1 MVLLHIAVSLKSDDC
16 PPKSRPAV
24 HSAGKLS
31 GAPLPQVELKR
42 ALICFMLRSWNT
54 AYFPIM
60 AVCGTHARPS
70 KAMDADK
77 GKAGLCLRRK
87 K

>member
-1 MVLLHIAVSLKSDDC
+1 SQDRRLSPAAIYRALIAAGELM
-16 PPKSRPAV
+16 RP
-24 HSAGKLS
+24 
-31 GAPLPQVELKR
+31 
-42 ALICFMLRSWNT
+42 LICFMLRSWKN
-54 AYFPIM
+54 AYFPIV

-70 KAMDADK
+70 NRMDADK